1 LVVHRPNSSY
11 LRTSNSIKGFVLW
24 FASFLLGTAV
34 FAYATDWRII
44 LPTNTSWLMAG
55 DAAQH
60 YLGWAFFRHT
70 PFSQFPLGLNPK
82 LGLDVSSSIVF
93 TDSLPLAALAFKP
106 IALLTSSEVQ
116 YFGFW
121 IWCCFVLQAYWAL
134 RILRRYIVSPIN
146 LLLSSL
152 FFVYSPILIYR
163 IIHDGYGHIALASH
177 FVILAALDFYLDE
190 PRKHKSWIALI
201 CVTIVIHAY
210 LVPMVIAIWLASL
223 WVKLRNGLTTRCQ
236 TISYLLITLGFSLF
250 TAVLVGYTTLGTRIF
265 VGDSRITPES
275 WNYIFRWQPLSL
287 VDSATS
293 YASGWSSFLYNQQE
307 LLGDNEGFSFLGTGV
322 LAVVALFDLTRLL
335 QGLFKHV
342 DVQRLAIFTALIV
355 ALGAFFTP
363 SQVFSNLIFMSIVV
377 FVAINLKLAF
387 SNQRY
392 RSLIVATVLL
402 GAYSMTNRP
411 GSGNRTWFEYP
422 LFIGLKSFT
431 ETFRTHGR
439 FVWPLYYTLTLAIL
453 VVFNKQFSK
462 RLASV
467 VLIACFS
474 IQVIDSRGAIS
485 IAHNRFNTEKEW
497 SSPFTD
503 KYWDV
508 LANNYQNVI
517 VYPPLQKDVA
527 GEWISVG
534 EFAARKNLGTNS
546 FYFSRWDVKQY
557 EGPTTELRY
566 DLILNELDPESFYIV
581 NDNDLWDGLVQSPRK
596 VAFMGTLNNKNIIAP
611 LTEATGR

>member
-1 LVVHRPNSSY
+1 MVLHPNSS
-11 LRTSNSIKGFVLW
+11 RFRNSASNKGFALCL
-24 FASFLLGTAV
+24 ASFLLGTAALV
-34 FAYATDWRII
+34 YVTDWRII
-44 LPTNTSWLMAG
+44 LHTNTSWLMVG

-70 PFSQFPLGLNPK
+70 PSSQFLLGLNPK

-93 TDSLPLAALAFKP
+93 TDSLPLAALVFKP
-106 IALLTSSEVQ
+106 IALLTNSEVQ

-134 RILRRYIVSPIN
+134 RLLRRHIVSPIN
-146 LLLSSL
+146 LFLSSL

-163 IIHDGYGHIALASH
+163 TIHDGYGHIALASH
-177 FVILAALDFYLDE
+177 FVILAALDLYIDE
-190 PRKHKSWIALI
+190 HRKNKSWITLI
-201 CVTIVIHAY
+201 CVTILIHAY

-223 WVKLRNGLTTRCQ
+223 WVKHRNGSTTKRQ
-236 TISYLLITLGFSLF
+236 AILHLFISFGFSLF

-265 VGDSRITPES
+265 IGDSRITPES

-293 YASGWSSFLYNQQE
+293 YASGWSSIFHNQQE
-307 LLGDNEGFSFLGTGV
+307 LPGDNEGFSFLGTGV
-322 LAVVALFDLTRLL
+322 LAVVALFVLTWLL

-342 DVQRLAIFTALIV
+342 DVQRVAIFAASIV
-355 ALGAFFTP
+355 AMGAFFAP
-363 SQVFSNLIFMSIVV
+363 SQVFSNFIFISIIV
-377 FVAINLKLAF
+377 FVGMNLKLAL
-387 SNQRY
+387 SSQRC
-392 RSLIVATVLL
+392 RSLIVVTALL
-402 GAYSMTNRP
+402 GIYSMTNRP

-439 FVWPLYYTLTLAIL
+439 FMWPLYYTLILAIL

-467 VLIACFS
+467 VLVACFS

-485 IAHNRFNTEKEW
+485 IAHTRFNTEKEW
-497 SSPFTD
+497 SSPYTD

-557 EGPTTELRY
+557 EGPTAELRY
-566 DLILNELDPESFYIV
+566 DLILNELDPKSFYIV

-596 VAFMGTLNNKNIIAP
+596 VAFMGTINNKNIIAP
-611 LTEATGR
+611 LTEPTGR